1 MKRISIGGEKPEK
14 GDKKAATGAPNPAAP
29 EKQVKA
35 KKEKPAREKK
45 QPKQKPQNGKS
56 GDGQDAG
63 KKKVVLLVVLLV
75 ALVAVVASLY
85 FNSRP
90 TAPPPMPVARAQR
103 PAVGGPQSKQPSRI
117 QQPSE
122 DQLSEGAKI
131 DAEQLSAEPIK
142 TTGPARR
149 GSGGIVVE
157 PPAQAKKI
165 TTETSVPVPTDQD
178 RSAVRQPTIPKIE
191 DLPKLP
197 ERAADK
203 TATPVQERKPVA
215 ATPPSVKTTAQPEKT
230 ASAST
235 SQTRQPRI
243 SAAQDAKPVPVA
255 ATQAK
260 PAQRQPSIATPAKRT
275 AQVATTPAPAPKAEA
290 KPVSSP
296 APAKTV
302 AKPVS
307 AQVKSSPSKRTTR
320 PATVQIA
327 RVPSAS
333 SADSGLFDWPGGQSA
348 GSSKSLFDPAPRVAG
363 TEQRKALDDLAA
375 SKTFYSVLIR
385 ESSDVEELRA
395 LGRRINLGTVSPEI
409 KQTVSRGRNVY
420 WLTVGHYT
428 TSGKA
433 HNKAEELK
441 SLGFQAT
448 VVSEKSYY

>member
-1 MKRISIGGEKPEK
+1 MKRINIGGGKPDK
-14 GDKKAATGAPNPAAP
+14 GGKKPAPGAAAP
-29 EKQVKA
+29 EKTAKV
-35 KKEKPAREKK
+35 KKEKPPREKK
-45 QPKQKPQNGKS
+45 QPKQKAQKAPS
-56 GDGQDAG
+56 GGGQDAG
-63 KKKVVLLVVLLV
+63 KKKVVLLVVLII
-75 ALVAVVASLY
+75 ALGAAGASMYL
-85 FNSRP
+85 NSRSS
-90 TAPPPMPVARAQR
+90 APPPMPVARAQR
-103 PAVGGPQSKQPSRI
+103 PAVGGPETQSPRRI

-122 DQLSEGAKI
+122 DILSEGARM
-131 DAEQLSAEPIK
+131 DAEQPAAEPIK

-149 GSGGIVVE
+149 GGGGIVVE

-165 TTETSVPVPTDQD
+165 TPETSAPVQAAQD

-191 DLPKLP
+191 DLPNLP
-197 ERAADK
+197 ER
-203 TATPVQERKPVA
+203 TAEKPAPPVQEHKPAVA
-215 ATPPSVKTTAQPEKT
+215 KKPSAKPAAEPAKV

-235 SQTRQPRI
+235 SNARQPRI
-243 SAAQDAKPVPVA
+243 SAALDAKPVPA
-255 ATQAK
+255 ATTQPK
-260 PAQRQPSIATPAKRT
+260 PARRQQPSAAPAKRAAQAAT
-275 AQVATTPAPAPKAEA
+275 APAPAPKAAA

-296 APAKTV
+296 APAKPAV
-302 AKPVS
+302 KPV
-307 AQVKSSPSKRTTR
+307 AAKVQSSPAKRTTR

-333 SADSGLFDWPGGQSA
+333 SADSSLFDWPGGQSA

-363 TEQRKALDDLAA
+363 TEQKKALDDLAA

-409 KQTVSRGRNVY
+409 KQTVSHGRNVY

-448 VVSEKSYY
+448 VISEKSYY

>member
-1 MKRISIGGEKPEK
+1 MKRINIGGGKPDK
-14 GDKKAATGAPNPAAP
+14 GGKKPAPGSAAP
-29 EKQVKA
+29 EKTAKV
-35 KKEKPAREKK
+35 KKEKPPREKK
-45 QPKQKPQNGKS
+45 QPKQKAQKAPS
-56 GDGQDAG
+56 GGGQDAG
-63 KKKVVLLVVLLV
+63 KKKIVLLVILV
-75 ALVAVVASLY
+75 IALAGAGASMY
-85 FNSRP
+85 FSRP
-90 TAPPPMPVARAQR
+90 AAPPQMPVARAQR
-103 PAVGGPQSKQPSRI
+103 PAVGGPETQSPRRI

-122 DQLSEGAKI
+122 DILSEGARM
-131 DAEQLSAEPIK
+131 DAEQPAAEPIK

-149 GSGGIVVE
+149 GGGGIVVE

-165 TTETSVPVPTDQD
+165 TPETSAPVQTAQD

-191 DLPKLP
+191 DLPNLP
-197 ERAADK
+197 ER
-203 TATPVQERKPVA
+203 TAEKPAPPVQEHKPAVA
-215 ATPPSVKTTAQPEKT
+215 KKPSAKPAAEPAKV

-235 SQTRQPRI
+235 TKTRQPRI
-243 SAAQDAKPVPVA
+243 SAALDAKPVPVA
-255 ATQAK
+255 KTQSK
-260 PAQRQPSIATPAKRT
+260 PAQRQQSSAAPAKRAAQAAT
-275 AQVATTPAPAPKAEA
+275 APAPAPKAAA

-296 APAKTV
+296 APAKPAV
-302 AKPVS
+302 KPV
-307 AQVKSSPSKRTTR
+307 AAKVQSSPAKRTTR

-333 SADSGLFDWPGGQSA
+333 SADSSLFDWPGGQSA

-363 TEQRKALDDLAA
+363 TEQKKALDDLAA

-409 KQTVSRGRNVY
+409 KQTVSHGRNVY

-448 VVSEKSYY
+448 VISEKSYY